1 MKLFAVFALLLV
13 ALLAFVS
20 ADIRV
25 AGDESEGDDVACKC
39 ARILEPVCSTDSQT
53 YPNSCEFLCA
63 QKKLARKGRS
73 IGLAHAGSC

>member
-1 MKLFAVFALLLV
+1 MKIFAVFALVLLV
-13 ALLAFVS
+13 VVTYVS

-25 AGDESEGDDVACKC
+25 AASDSEAEADCMC
-39 ARILEPVCSTDSQT
+39 PRILEPVCASDSQT